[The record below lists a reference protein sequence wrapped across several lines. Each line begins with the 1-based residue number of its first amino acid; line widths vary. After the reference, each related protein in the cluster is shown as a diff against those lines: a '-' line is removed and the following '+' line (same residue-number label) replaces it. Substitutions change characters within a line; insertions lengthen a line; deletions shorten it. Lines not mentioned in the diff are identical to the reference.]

1 MKTFLFITS
10 FFIAN
15 AFQAQQFVG
24 NWIGNIQVQGIKMPL
39 VFRIQEKNGQLSATL
54 DSPSQKVTGIQ
65 VQKVLTSG
73 NTITLELSN
82 LNVNYVANYVNDSLV
97 GNFSQNGSISPLK
110 MSRLVGEYSNIVKR
124 PQEPTAKKFNYH
136 IQEVIIENTAEKVKL
151 AGTLTIPKGKGPF
164 PAVVLISGSGPQN
177 RDSELLGHKP
187 FWIIADYL
195 SSNGIAVLR
204 CDDRGVG
211 KSTGNFSTATSA
223 NFATDAKAMLQFL
236 RIQPKINASK
246 TGILGHSEGGVI
258 APIAVADD
266 PSNGF
271 LILLAAPG
279 IPNDSL
285 MLLQNQMIL
294 KSSGESEEKINQYT
308 AFNRKCYQL
317 LKSNVD
323 IYELDHQ
330 MELLIKNNYPD
341 SSLKSE
347 LIRPMLQQFTSPWF
361 RYFVNY
367 DPTTYLKKIQTPV
380 LAIQGD
386 KDLQVSPIEN
396 IQGIESIFKSAGNKR
411 VEIHLV
417 PNKNHLFQTTTTGK
431 IEEYGE
437 LEETFSP
444 EVLEIIK
451 NWILKLPNSTK

>member
-1 MKTFLFITS
+1 MKIILFIAS
-10 FFIAN
+10 FFLVNSLI
-15 AFQAQQFVG
+15 AQQFVG

-39 VFRIQEKNGQLSATL
+39 VFRIQEKNGQLSATM
-54 DSPSQKVTGIQ
+54 DSPKQKVTGIP
-65 VQKVLTSG
+65 VQKVISSG
-73 NTITLELSN
+73 NTLTLELSN
-82 LNVNYVANYVNDSLV
+82 LNINYVAHYVNDSLV
-97 GNFSQNGSISPLK
+97 GNFSQNGANFPLK
-110 MSRLVGEYSNIVKR
+110 MSRMVGEYSETVKR
-124 PQEPTAKKFNYH
+124 PQEPTSKKFNYR
-136 IQEVIIENTAEKVKL
+136 IQEVIVDNTSEKVKL

-177 RDSELLGHKP
+177 RDSEILGHKP

-223 NFATDAKAMLQFL
+223 NFATDAQAMLQFL
-236 RIQPKINASK
+236 RKQPKINASK
-246 TGILGHSEGGVI
+246 TGILGHSEGGI
-258 APIAVADD
+258 IGPIAVADD
-266 PSNGF
+266 PANGF

-279 IPNDSL
+279 IPIDSL
-285 MLLQNQMIL
+285 MVLQNQMIL
-294 KSSGESEEKINQYT
+294 RSSGESEEKINQIS
-308 AFNRKCYQL
+308 AFNRACYQL
-317 LKSNVD
+317 LKSNID
-323 IYELDHQ
+323 AYELDHQ
-330 MELLIKNNYPD
+330 MELLIKNDYPD

-347 LIRPMLQQFTSPWF
+347 QIRPMVQQFTSPWF
-361 RYFVNY
+361 RYFANY
-367 DPTTYLKKIQTPV
+367 DPSFYLKKIQTPV

-396 IQGIESIFKSAGNKR
+396 IEGIKSIFSSAGNKH

-451 NWILKLPNSTK
+451 NWILKFTNATK

>member
-1 MKTFLFITS
+1 MKSFLFIIS
-10 FFIAN
+10 FFIIN

-24 NWIGNIQVQGIKMPL
+24 NWIGNIQVQGTKMPL
-39 VFRIQEKNGQLSATL
+39 VFRIQEKNGQLSATM
-54 DSPSQKVTGIQ
+54 DSPSQKVTGIPF
-65 VQKVLTSG
+65 QKVLASG

-82 LNVNYVANYVNDSLV
+82 LNINYVANYVHDSLV
-97 GNFSQNGSISPLK
+97 GNFSQNGSNFPLN

-124 PQEPTAKKFNYH
+124 PQEPTAKKFNYQ
-136 IQEVIIENTAEKVKL
+136 IREVIVENTAEKVKL

-187 FWIIADYL
+187 FWIMADYL

-204 CDDRGVG
+204 CDDRGFG

-223 NFATDAKAMLQFL
+223 NFATDAQAILQFL
-236 RIQPKINASK
+236 RKQPKINASK
-246 TGILGHSEGGVI
+246 TGILGHSEGGMI

-279 IPNDSL
+279 IPIDSM
-285 MLLQNQMIL
+285 MLLQNQMVL
-294 KSSGESEEKINQYT
+294 KSLGESEEKINQNA

-323 IYELDHQ
+323 VYELDHQ

-347 LIRPMLQQFTSPWF
+347 QIRPLVQQFTSPWF

-367 DPTTYLKKIQTPV
+367 DPSTYLKKIQTPV

-396 IQGIESIFKSAGNKR
+396 IQGIESIFKSAGNKH